1 MTRDSLMPFPRSN
14 QPRVTPIPSAM
25 RRKRN
30 WPAIGSRQ
38 ILTVAAK
45 EFGDRLRSGWVVA
58 CILVWLGATG
68 LTSFFGLLQIGHIG
82 VQGYQRTVISLLNLV
97 QYLVPLLGLLL
108 GYDLIVSETEE
119 PTLRLVVAAGVSRT
133 RLLLGKFLGGC
144 LALGVPLALGFIIAG
159 TVIGVAAKDSSIGP
173 FLRLALSGMG
183 TGILFL
189 GLGLMISTFS
199 KTRVQALVL
208 ALLSW
213 CLAVF
218 VFDLV
223 ALGVMVS
230 TQSARAAKEIE
241 FVCDATH
248 VNAAADLHSAYDNLS
263 DAPARVAAP
272 RPTPSFAWLALN
284 PVDLFRAVNLPEQ
297 TGVRVPPITLGLAV
311 ALWLVV
317 PLGIG
322 AWKLNRTDL

>member
-1 MTRDSLMPFPRSN
+1 MNRDAIINFDRSGEAT
-14 QPRVTPIPSAM
+14 VV
-25 RRKRN
+25 
-30 WPAIGSRQ
+30 PAIHSTRKEGGIGLGYARQ
-38 ILTVAAK
+38 LSIIAAK

-58 CILVWLGATG
+58 CILVWLGAIG

-82 VQGYQRTVISLLNLV
+82 VQGYERTVISLLNLV

-108 GYDLIVSETEE
+108 GYDLVVSEKEE
-119 PTLRLVVAAGVSRT
+119 PTMRLLVAGGVNRT
-133 RLLLGKFLGGC
+133 RLLVGKFAGGC
-144 LALGVPLALGFIIAG
+144 LTLIVPLALGFSIAG

-173 FLRLALSGMG
+173 FLKLALSGMG

-199 KTRVQALVL
+199 RTRVQALVL
-208 ALLSW
+208 ALLTW
-213 CLAVF
+213 CIAVF

-230 TQSARAAKEIE
+230 TQSTSAAQEIE

-248 VNAAADLHSAYDNLS
+248 VNAAADLHSSYDNVG
-263 DAPARVAAP
+263 DAPNRTIAP
-272 RPTPSFAWLALN
+272 NETPSLAWLALN
-284 PVDLFRAVNLPEQ
+284 PVDLFRAFNLPQ
-297 TGVRVPPITLGLAV
+297 QAGVRVPPMTLALGMI
-311 ALWLVV
+311 LWLVV
-317 PLGIG
+317 PFGLS